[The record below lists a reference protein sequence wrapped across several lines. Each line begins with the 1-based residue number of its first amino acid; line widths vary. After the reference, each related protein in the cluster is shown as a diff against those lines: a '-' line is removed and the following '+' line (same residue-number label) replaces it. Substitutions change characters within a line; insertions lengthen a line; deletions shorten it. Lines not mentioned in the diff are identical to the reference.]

1 MTSQAPQ
8 GRAVGRT
15 DGQDGV
21 GFHHAARKDT
31 RCKTF
36 NGFFLEFSSQ
46 SLGLWVTSVC
56 VRVDMCVFVC
66 IGMLCVH
73 A

>member
-1 MTSQAPQ
+1 MVWDSITLL
-8 GRAVGRT
+8 G
-15 DGQDGV
+15 
-21 GFHHAARKDT
+21 
-31 RCKTF
+31 KTHDAKLF